1 MPAGAQVEGLGFLS
15 KQFKDLETAVNRRGM
30 QAAGKAAAPPIVRS
44 MKAKVPVDQGDTKR
58 AIDFSVRAQKGHI
71 DVDIGIRKRAKGRPD
86 TRVHLIEFGS
96 SKQAARPFMRPA
108 LDSQGKQAT
117 QRMGASVQKGI
128 TKVAAKARTRS

>member
-1 MPAGAQVEGLGFLS
+1 MPGAQVEGLGFLS
-15 KQFKDLETAVNRRGM
+15 QQFKALEAALNRRGM

-58 AIDFSVRAQKGHI
+58 AIDFSVRAQQGHV

-96 SKQAARPFMRPA
+96 SKQSARPFMRPA
-108 LDSQGKQAT
+108 LSSQGRKVT
-117 QRMGASVQKGI
+117 QRMGKSVQKDI
-128 TKVAAKARTRS
+128 KRVTAKARARS